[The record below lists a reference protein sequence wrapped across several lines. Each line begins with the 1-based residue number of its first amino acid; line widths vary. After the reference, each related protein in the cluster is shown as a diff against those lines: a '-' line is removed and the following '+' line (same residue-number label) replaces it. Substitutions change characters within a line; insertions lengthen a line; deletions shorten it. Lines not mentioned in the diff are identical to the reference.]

1 MLEKL
6 LLQIS
11 SIAHG
16 RSDVSHDS
24 LVVFCNEVDII
35 ILYYIKNVNSFLFT
49 REKQK
54 NKGIKSKWKIRCA
67 FTEILKVIKKANND

>member
-11 SIAHG
+11 SIAHDE
-16 RSDVSHDS
+16 SDVSHDS

-35 ILYYIKNVNSFLFT
+35 KLFYIKKFKFIFIHK
-49 REKQK
+49 R
-54 NKGIKSKWKIRCA
+54 
-67 FTEILKVIKKANND
+67 KAKE

>member
-11 SIAHG
+11 SIAHDE
-16 RSDVSHDS
+16 SDVSHDS

-35 ILYYIKNVNSFLFT
+35 KLFYIKNLNSFLFT

-54 NKGIKSKWKIRCA
+54 NEGIK
-67 FTEILKVIKKANND
+67 

>member
-11 SIAHG
+11 SIAHD
-16 RSDVSHDS
+16 RSGVSHDS

-35 ILYYIKNVNSFLFT
+35 ILYYIKNVIHFYSQ
-49 REKQK
+49 E
-54 NKGIKSKWKIRCA
+54 KSKR
-67 FTEILKVIKKANND
+67 IKELNQNEK